1 MKVINFIFRVLAL
14 VGLIIVVSAIVRWLT
29 INHVLEAWESH
40 MPDQSIPVDGE
51 ISSSEAMAQLRALV
65 MFGNVIAHLF
75 WRRAMEP
82 RDDDLDD
89 YRCSVNVFLVLYS
102 SEEMSM
108 RGGTRGDARV

>member
-1 MKVINFIFRVLAL
+1 MKIINFIFRFLAL

-65 MFGNVIAHLF
+65 MFGNVIAHFGDGLWNREMTIWTIVGVVLMFF
-75 WRRAMEP
+75 W
-82 RDDDLDD
+82 
-89 YRCSVNVFLVLYS
+89 CFTVQKK
-102 SEEMSM
+102 
-108 RGGTRGDARV
+108 